1 MHKGNTL
8 YSLQHQMA
16 ILGLAQVRSHT
27 AGACKLQGLVAS
39 YAVWLSLPWDLAT
52 GWK

>member
-1 MHKGNTL
+1 MHKGNPL
-8 YSLQHQMA
+8 FSLQLQMA
-16 ILGLAQVRSHT
+16 ILGLAQVRRRT